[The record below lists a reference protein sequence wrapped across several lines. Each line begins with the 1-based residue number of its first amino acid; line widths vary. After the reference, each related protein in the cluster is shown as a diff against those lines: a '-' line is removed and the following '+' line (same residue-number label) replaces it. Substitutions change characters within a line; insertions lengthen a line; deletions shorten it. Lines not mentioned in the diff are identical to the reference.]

1 MEKNQSIEA
10 LRGVSITLVF
20 LQHVDNLMPTP
31 VWYSS
36 IWQYV
41 TFSYAVDIF
50 LVISGFLVSAS
61 LDHIVQIGRQS
72 GVGSG
77 RILFAFLVRR
87 ATRLWPAAWLWL
99 AAGASIFFVFYS
111 NSPEMRNGLLWST
124 VSAAA
129 NVSNFYWAW
138 CVAHDQIGAACPSAD
153 INSVYWS
160 LSLEEQFYLV
170 LAVGVLWF
178 KALPVRALAIL
189 MIVVQF
195 FLHRHLFG
203 LAWMLRTDALLYG
216 FLIFAAS
223 RHPRFLHIL
232 DLIRKRSI
240 AGPIAVSLAI
250 IVIAPAF
257 LMRGGIGLAS
267 LASATLLIVALS
279 DPRGERFPF
288 VAPLSW
294 IGERSYSIYLCHF
307 PIMATTVGS
316 LSLVLDG
323 GISVFFI
330 IAGLTSF
337 AFSCLAAT
345 ATLRWIECPIQR
357 AGKVWSQKLVEGP
370 SERAR
375 RSFNLYRTRTHGL
388 ATVELRDD
396 NTGYDR

>member
-1 MEKNQSIEA
+1 VEKNQSIEA

-31 VWYSS
+31 TWYSS

-61 LDHIVQIGRQS
+61 LDHIVHIGRQS

-77 RILFAFLVRR
+77 RILFAFLIRR

-99 AAGASIFFVFYS
+99 AIGAPIFFVFYS

-124 VSAAA
+124 VSAAT

-138 CVAHDQIGAACPSAD
+138 CVAHNQIAATCPSAD

-170 LAVGVLWF
+170 LAVGVLSF
-178 KALPVRALAIL
+178 KALPLRALAIL
-189 MIVVQF
+189 LIAIQF
-195 FLHRHLFG
+195 FLHRPGFG

-216 FLIFAAS
+216 YLIFAAS
-223 RHPRFLHIL
+223 RHPRFLRLL
-232 DLIRKRSI
+232 DVIRERSI
-240 AGPIAVSLAI
+240 TVPIVVSLAI
-250 IVIAPAF
+250 VVIAPL
-257 LMRGGIGLAS
+257 LMIRGGIGLAS

-316 LSLVLDG
+316 LSFVLDG
-323 GISVFFI
+323 EISVFFI
-330 IAGLTSF
+330 IAGLASF

-345 ATLRWIECPIQR
+345 ATLCWIERPIQR
-357 AGKVWSQKLVEGP
+357 AGKAWSQKLVERP
-370 SERAR
+370 SEWVPPRLTPY
-375 RSFNLYRTRTHGL
+375 RSTHGL
-388 ATVELRDD
+388 ATVDLKDD
-396 NTGYDR
+396 NSGCPR